1 MAKRPQPK
9 VFHKMHVKTGDTVQ
23 VIAGKDKGK
32 VGEVI
37 KALPQ
42 LSKVLVK
49 GVNIKTKHVKP
60 QQEGESGQIVTQEYP
75 IHSSNVML
83 YSTKQNVAS
92 RICYTFT
99 AEGKKV
105 RMLNTVF
112 ITAAFSIADTCLK
125 YGIPKP
131 KESTKYS
138 KKED

>member
-1 MAKRPQPK
+1 MSKQPNPK

-32 VGEVI
+32 VGEIV

-42 LSKVLVK
+42 VSQVVVK

-60 QQEGESGQIVTQEYP
+60 QAEGESGRILTQEFP

-92 RICYTFT
+92 RICYTT
-99 AEGKKV
+99 TQDGKKV
-105 RMLNTVF
+105 RML
-112 ITAAFSIADTCLK
+112 
-125 YGIPKP
+125 
-131 KESTKYS
+131 
-138 KKED
+138 KKTGEILDK

>member
-37 KALPQ
+37 QALPQ

-60 QQEGESGQIVTQEYP
+60 QQEGESGQIVTKEYP
-75 IHSSNVML
+75 IHSANVML

-92 RICYTFT
+92 RVCYTFT
-99 AEGKKV
+99 SEGKKV
-105 RMLNTVF
+105 RML
-112 ITAAFSIADTCLK
+112 
-125 YGIPKP
+125 
-131 KESTKYS
+131 
-138 KKED
+138 KKTGEILDK